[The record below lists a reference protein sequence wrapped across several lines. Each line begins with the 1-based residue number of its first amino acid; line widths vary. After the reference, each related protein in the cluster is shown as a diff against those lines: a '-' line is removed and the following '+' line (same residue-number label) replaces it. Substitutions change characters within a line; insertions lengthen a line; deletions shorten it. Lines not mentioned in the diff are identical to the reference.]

1 MAIDGWVCVT
11 KKPFKTEVHDVMKF
25 RNRKGVWG
33 IVVLAGCD
41 VNLKFHMWSCTSSGS
56 TNDIM
61 AWRYSSLKQDVYD
74 QKKIPPKYY
83 IIGDEAFQ
91 CEEQFLVPWGGKGLG
106 KAKDSFNYQLSL
118 RRQVI
123 ERINL
128 IDGWCFLGNF
138 HRFCMNFS
146 IIVID

>member
-1 MAIDGWVCVT
+1 MGASLSRTSSDHWRGCIMAIDGWVCVT
-11 KKPFKTEVHDVMKF
+11 RKPFKTEVHVVMKF
-25 RNRKGVWG
+25 RNRKSVWG
-33 IVVLAGCD
+33 IVVLAGCG

-61 AWRYSSLKQDVYD
+61 AWRYSSLRNPINFDH
-74 QKKIPPKYY
+74 
-83 IIGDEAFQ
+83 
-91 CEEQFLVPWGGKGLG
+91 L
-106 KAKDSFNYQLSL
+106 
-118 RRQVI
+118 I